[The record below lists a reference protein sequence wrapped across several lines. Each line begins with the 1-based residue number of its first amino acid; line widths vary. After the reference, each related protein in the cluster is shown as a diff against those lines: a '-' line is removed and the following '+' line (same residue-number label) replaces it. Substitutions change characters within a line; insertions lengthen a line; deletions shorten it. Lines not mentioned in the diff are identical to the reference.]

1 MMLAVPG
8 AELYYETAGSG
19 PLILLI
25 PGGNGDAMPY
35 AGLVRL
41 LSDSYTV
48 VAYNRRGFSGSPLDG
63 PVDPSG
69 RLDADA
75 DDAVA
80 LIEHVGSGP
89 AHVFG
94 SSSGAIVGLH
104 LLTRSP
110 EHVATLISHE
120 PPLASLLP
128 DRAEW
133 LGFLDEV
140 YDVWRTEGPA
150 VAMQRFG
157 QRILGVTNEDS
168 ADRLAALPA
177 EQREEL
183 MQRMSANLS
192 FWLEYE
198 LKTYPRYEPDLATL
212 EKLADR
218 LVLAGGNDSRELF
231 PYQPNTVL
239 AARLGLEVVDF
250 PGDHIGYA
258 AHAAE
263 FAAQLRSV
271 LANRPPLGVRPGDRP
286 TG

>member
-8 AELYYETAGSG
+8 AELYYEAAGTG
-19 PLILLI
+19 PVLLLI

-35 AGLVRL
+35 AGLLRL

-48 VAYNRRGFSGSPLDG
+48 VAYNRRGFTGSPVDG
-63 PVDPSG
+63 PIDPAT

-80 LIEHVGSGP
+80 LIEHLGSGP

-110 EHVATLISHE
+110 DQVATLISHE
-120 PPLASLLP
+120 PPLATLLP
-128 DRAEW
+128 DGDEW
-133 LGFLDEV
+133 LALLDEL
-140 YDVWRTEGPA
+140 YDVWRADGPA
-150 VAMQRFG
+150 VAMRRFG
-157 QRILGVTNEDS
+157 EQMLGVTNDAPS
-168 ADRLAALPA
+168 DRLAALPA
-177 EQREEL
+177 EQRVEL
-183 MQRMSANLS
+183 MQRMSANLT
-192 FWLEYE
+192 FWFEYE
-198 LKTYPRYEPDLATL
+198 FKTYPRYEPDLAAL
-212 EKLADR
+212 DKLKDR

-239 AARLGLEVVDF
+239 AARLGLDVVDF
-250 PGDHIGYA
+250 PGDHVGYA

-263 FAAQLRSV
+263 FAGQLRAV

-286 TG
+286 TA

>member
-35 AGLVRL
+35 AGLLRL

-48 VAYNRRGFSGSPLDG
+48 VAYDRRGFSRSPVAD
-63 PVDPSG
+63 PVAAAT
-69 RLDADA
+69 RLDTDA
-75 DDAVA
+75 DDASA
-80 LIEHVGSGP
+80 LIEHLGSGP

-110 EHVATLISHE
+110 EHVATLVSHE

-128 DRAEW
+128 DGDKW
-133 LGFLDEV
+133 LSFLDEV
-140 YDVWRTEGPA
+140 YEVWRTEGAPE
-150 VAMQRFG
+150 AMRRFG
-157 QRILGVTNEDS
+157 ERVLGGTADAPS
-168 ADRLAALPA
+168 DRLAALPA
-177 EQREEL
+177 DQRLEL
-183 MQRMSANLS
+183 MRRVQANLN
-192 FWLEYE
+192 FWFEYE
-198 LKTYPRYEPDLATL
+198 VRTYPRYEPNLAAL
-212 EKLADR
+212 EKLSDR

-239 AARLGLEVVDF
+239 ASRLGLEIVDF

-263 FAAQLRSV
+263 FAVQLRSV

>member
-8 AELYYETAGSG
+8 AELYYEVAGSG
-19 PLILLI
+19 PLLLLV

-35 AGLVRL
+35 AGLLRL

-48 VAYNRRGFSGSPLDG
+48 VAYNRRGFSRSPVDG
-63 PVDPSG
+63 PIDPAT

-80 LIEHVGSGP
+80 LIEHVSAGP

-120 PPLASLLP
+120 PPLATLLP
-128 DRAEW
+128 DGDEW
-133 LGFLDEV
+133 LAFIDEV
-140 YDVWRTEGPA
+140 YDVWRAEGAQPA
-150 VAMQRFG
+150 MRRFG
-157 QRILGVTNEDS
+157 ERVLGGTNDDS
-168 ADRLAALPA
+168 TDRLAALPA
-177 EQREEL
+177 EQRAEL
-183 MQRMSANLS
+183 MQRMSANLT
-192 FWLEYE
+192 FWFQYE
-198 LKTYPRYEPDLATL
+198 LKTYPRYEPDLPGL
-212 EKLADR
+212 EKLKDR

-239 AARLGLEVVDF
+239 AQRLGLEIVDF

-263 FAAQLRSV
+263 FAGQLRAV
-271 LANRPPLGVRPGDRP
+271 LANRPPLGVRPGGRP
-286 TG
+286 TA